1 MARTIKSVWLTL
13 SLIAAIIVPTHIAL
27 AGPSIVI
34 EMKSGRVLE
43 ANRAFERWNPAS
55 LTKLMTAYVTFKEIE
70 AGRLTTSAPVRI
82 STNAANNPPSRM
94 GYKVGSVMTV
104 ENALEMLIIKSAN
117 DVAVALG
124 EAVSGTE
131 SEFVARMNAEAKR
144 LGMVDTHFANPNGL
158 HDDSQYT
165 TARDLGILA
174 TAIRRDFP
182 AYDPIFAAE
191 AISTGGKVTS
201 TYNLLI
207 GRYAGAD
214 GMKTGFVCASGFN
227 LVASA
232 TRDGQTMIAVVLG
245 AVSQKERAE
254 EAVRLMEKGF
264 ANPNLAAPTL
274 LELPRPANV
283 SDQVANMRSTV
294 CTEEAQA
301 SRWDGRQIEGYIT
314 FNTPAIKPL
323 TRAPKALK
331 TGLGGADGVS
341 KSAVML
347 NGQFVQAYPIPSEK
361 PVRPTLLDDGD
372 KEQFGLRPGFTV
384 PVPNQR
390 PS

>member
-1 MARTIKSVWLTL
+1 MARPMKQIWLML
-13 SLIAAIIVPTHIAL
+13 SLIVAGFIPIHAAF
-27 AGPSIVI
+27 AGPSILI
-34 EMKSGRVLE
+34 EMQSGRVLE
-43 ANRAFERWNPAS
+43 ANQAFDRWNPAS
-55 LTKLMTAYVTFKEIE
+55 LTKLMTAYITFKEIKD
-70 AGRLTTSAPVRI
+70 GNLTTISPVRI
-82 STNAANNPPSRM
+82 SNNAASNPPSRM

-104 ENALEMLIIKSAN
+104 ENALEMLIVKSAN

-131 SEFVARMNAEAKR
+131 KEFVQRMNAEAAR
-144 LGMVDTHFANPNGL
+144 LGMSDTNFANPNGL
-158 HDDSQYT
+158 HDENQYT

-191 AISTGGKVTS
+191 AISTGGNVTS
-201 TYNLLI
+201 SYNLLL

-232 TRDGQTMIAVVLG
+232 TRGGRTMIAVILG
-245 AVSQKERAE
+245 ATSQKTRAE
-254 EAVRLMEKGF
+254 EAVRLLEKGF
-264 ANPNLAAPTL
+264 ASQNQAAPTL
-274 LELPRPANV
+274 LEMPRPV
-283 SDQVANMRSTV
+283 SASQQVANMRSTV

-301 SRWDGRQIEGYIT
+301 SRWDGRQIEGYIN
-314 FNTPAIKPL
+314 FDTPEIKPL
-323 TRAPKALK
+323 TRAPKALPS
-331 TGLGGADGVS
+331 GLGGADGIS

-347 NGQFVQAYPIPSEK
+347 NGQFVQAYPIPTEK
-361 PVRPTLLDDGD
+361 PVRPTLLEDGD
-372 KEQFGLRPGFTV
+372 KERFGLRPGFTV